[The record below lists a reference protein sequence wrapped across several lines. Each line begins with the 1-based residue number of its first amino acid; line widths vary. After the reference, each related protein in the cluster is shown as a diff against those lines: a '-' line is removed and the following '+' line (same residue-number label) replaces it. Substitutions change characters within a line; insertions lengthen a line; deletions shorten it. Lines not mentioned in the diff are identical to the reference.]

1 MLRMLGVTK
10 RRAFSAL
17 LVLAGKPYH
26 ETNAKHV
33 EEPYYHE
40 TRWYYYYYYFCP
52 SEASNL
58 STPSDST
65 PRRSSLNTH
74 IPFPQ
79 RSPLEFVQAGL
90 RSGVRG
96 DPIYAREQPH
106 VEVRLDGRVR
116 QSPHG
121 LPAEASKYLLI
132 RRGQRSPLPVYLNNI
147 II

>member
-65 PRRSSLNTH
+65 PRRSSLRAF
-74 IPFPQ
+74 PFPNA
-79 RSPLEFVQAGL
+79 RRLNLFRLVFARAYAEIRYMLESNLMLKFVSTDEFDRALTASRQKQA
-90 RSGVRG
+90 
-96 DPIYAREQPH
+96 
-106 VEVRLDGRVR
+106 
-116 QSPHG
+116 
-121 LPAEASKYLLI
+121 
-132 RRGQRSPLPVYLNNI
+132 NI
-147 II
+147 C